1 MKKIM
6 MFLLVGVL
14 FLPISVFA
22 KTTVLTESEYASA
35 IVDPS
40 ISEIA
45 LGDDITLDHVYEAV
59 VRDNDKTIDL
69 NGYQLTVNE
78 QQYITFGED
87 NRTYMVTDSVGT
99 GRLIVDYSYGYVTN
113 AYSGSKLIFRDMDY
127 ESIRGVGVF
136 GYSAASIDPEFEVDN
151 VFFYY
156 SNNAPL
162 SDGNILNIKYLK
174 VLAYN
179 QDDPIGFFNDSATN
193 YLSDILT
200 ENHEIYLKGSLYQ
213 EDYSTTLARN
223 VYFSEGGSEDEE
235 KSIVVKL
242 KDKCLVS
249 FDYNGAVVTGRSR
262 LLKEKNEEMTLD
274 ESILDNVQVPAG
286 HRFDKFIVNGVEKEL
301 GDTIIITDDTTI
313 EYVWEDIPDNEKYR
327 ANLENVNLGE
337 LDFDYVPD
345 DNIASFRI
353 TVSGTELLDR
363 SPEHYKIELT
373 SGDVDAF
380 TLWYNNAGSLSID
393 LTYDAGVIKPAP
405 GLSTGSYKATMT
417 LFYDPDGTGPKTWME
432 LDNKTVEFSVKE
444 NPNSNPD
451 PGPGPSPK
459 LTFKDVPETAWYY
472 NSVKEAYTRG
482 IIAGYSATKFGPGD
496 KVTRG
501 QLVTFI
507 WRVEGQPNITE
518 ATTLKDIK
526 EGAYYTKAVKWASKN
541 KVVNGYKS
549 GNFGPNDPITRKD
562 LAVILN
568 NYAKHK
574 GLPYTAEQDLSIFAD
589 YKLVKGGYAEPALK
603 WAVKYGVMHGQDKKG
618 KKYIAPISNTT
629 RAEAAAMIV
638 NFLNNDEL

>member
-193 YLSDILT
+193 YLF
-200 ENHEIYLKGSLYQ
+200 Q
-213 EDYSTTLARN
+213 
-223 VYFSEGGSEDEE
+223 
-235 KSIVVKL
+235 
-242 KDKCLVS
+242 
-249 FDYNGAVVTGRSR
+249 
-262 LLKEKNEEMTLD
+262 
-274 ESILDNVQVPAG
+274 
-286 HRFDKFIVNGVEKEL
+286 
-301 GDTIIITDDTTI
+301 
-313 EYVWEDIPDNEKYR
+313 
-327 ANLENVNLGE
+327 
-337 LDFDYVPD
+337 
-345 DNIASFRI
+345 
-353 TVSGTELLDR
+353 
-363 SPEHYKIELT
+363 
-373 SGDVDAF
+373 
-380 TLWYNNAGSLSID
+380 
-393 LTYDAGVIKPAP
+393 
-405 GLSTGSYKATMT
+405 
-417 LFYDPDGTGPKTWME
+417 
-432 LDNKTVEFSVKE
+432 
-444 NPNSNPD
+444 
-451 PGPGPSPK
+451 
-459 LTFKDVPETAWYY
+459 
-472 NSVKEAYTRG
+472 
-482 IIAGYSATKFGPGD
+482 
-496 KVTRG
+496 
-501 QLVTFI
+501 
-507 WRVEGQPNITE
+507 
-518 ATTLKDIK
+518 
-526 EGAYYTKAVKWASKN
+526 
-541 KVVNGYKS
+541 KVV
-549 GNFGPNDPITRKD
+549 
-562 LAVILN
+562 
-568 NYAKHK
+568 
-574 GLPYTAEQDLSIFAD
+574 
-589 YKLVKGGYAEPALK
+589 LK
-603 WAVKYGVMHGQDKKG
+603 MKKN
-618 KKYIAPISNTT
+618 P
-629 RAEAAAMIV
+629 
-638 NFLNNDEL
+638 L